1 MRLPPV
7 PIPTKLQVRGK
18 KFRPQ
23 KKEEKLNLRN
33 NFLKIRVGI
42 KEGQDLSQKK
52 PLRVQS

>member
-1 MRLPPV
+1 MRLAPV

-52 PLRVQS
+52 SLRVQS